1 MQQGID
7 DNTKKIL
14 NDKNL
19 IENREKWFQR
29 LDNIFH
35 GVPDESSQGQHFVIS
50 GIHGTAP
57 DAEKEYTAPEE
68 WINEAAADLA
78 SQIEAAPVCGKFMPP
93 CIEPSLYGVHF
104 IDKILGA
111 EVFYKDDQ
119 WYNKYLDHEVGELKA
134 CDIEESE
141 TWQLAKRHAKHF
153 LALDIKL
160 PLFGMPTLSSPL
172 NIAVN
177 LYGEEILAAML
188 LEPESA
194 EHDLDIIE
202 DVIKQAHRWYIET
215 IPKEQLQSVISWER
229 TQPKGYGQ
237 ICGCTTQ
244 LLSPELYE
252 RFIMERDNRILGL
265 YQNGGMLHLCGNH
278 QALIPLFASM
288 ENLKSVQ
295 LNDRAAEDLQ
305 FYVDG
310 LRKDQVIY
318 VIPCSG
324 MTVEQAVAIAGKRG
338 IVLITHDNAER
349 KNTN

>member
-1 MQQGID
+1 MQQGIGED
-7 DNTKKIL
+7 TKKLL

-19 IENREKWFQR
+19 IGNREKWFQS
-29 LDNIFH
+29 LDKLFR
-35 GVPDESSQGQHFVIS
+35 GVPNELSLGQHFVIN
-50 GIHGTAP
+50 GIHGAAT

-78 SQIEAAPVCGKFMPP
+78 RQIEAAPDCGEFVPS

-111 EVFYKDDQ
+111 EVFYKDEQ
-119 WYNKYLDHEVGELKA
+119 WYNKYLDQEVGELKA

-141 TWQLAKRHAKHF
+141 TWQLAKRHAKQF

-188 LEPESA
+188 LEPERA
-194 EHDLDIIE
+194 DHDLDIIE

-215 IPKEQLQSVISWER
+215 IPKEQLQPVISWER
-229 TQPKGYGQ
+229 TQPHGYGQ

-252 RFIMERDNRILGL
+252 RFIMDRDDRILGL
-265 YQNGGMLHLCGNH
+265 YQNGGMIHLCGNH
-278 QALIPLFASM
+278 QALIPLFAKM
-288 ENLKSVQ
+288 QNVKSVQ

-305 FYVDG
+305 FYVEG

-324 MTVEQAVAIAGKRG
+324 MTVEQAATIAGERN
-338 IVLITHDNAER
+338 IVFIMND
-349 KNTN
+349 